1 MIHAP
6 RFRAAGLVV
15 LAASMLAGC
24 AHARDGE
31 PVPEH
36 ERGPVVTAEDIE
48 RAPTANVEDQMTGR
62 FPGVRIIHLP
72 GGGFSVRMW
81 GPTSLTSSQETLYLV
96 DGMPVRVDPSRGI
109 YWLNPLD
116 IASIR
121 VLKNV
126 ADTAIWGVR
135 GGNGV
140 VVITTK
146 TGKDDR

>member
-1 MIHAP
+1 MSH
-6 RFRAAGLVV
+6 RARYQIIPILAALVV
-15 LAASMLAGC
+15 ALAACS
-24 AHARDGE
+24 ARDGE
-31 PVPEH
+31 STPPR
-36 ERGPVVTAEDIE
+36 ERGPVVTGEDIE
-48 RAPTANVEDQMTGR
+48 RSPTMSVEDQMTGR

-81 GPTSLTSSQETLYLV
+81 GPTSLTSGQEPLYVV
-96 DGMPVRVDPSRGI
+96 DGMPVRVDPNRGI

-121 VLKNV
+121 VLKDV

-146 TGKDDR
+146 KGPDGG